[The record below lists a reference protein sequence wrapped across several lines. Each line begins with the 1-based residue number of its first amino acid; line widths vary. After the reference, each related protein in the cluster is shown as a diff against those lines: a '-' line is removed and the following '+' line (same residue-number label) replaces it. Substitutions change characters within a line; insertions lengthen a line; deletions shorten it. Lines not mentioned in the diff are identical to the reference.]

1 MSATPLVDMDQKQG
15 KNNNKGQ
22 DKDDLLDGLQPVA
35 SFECKSGVLLWG
47 QLDTVLDA
55 KADLKNE
62 RTFDGVKAPECGIGG
77 TIWSAAYEF
86 HCQAMKGRWSKYYLK
101 ADGDTEKFLF
111 FCHDESLT
119 PRQLVERGKKLMF
132 SRNPDP
138 EADGGIFV
146 NRYDWGYH
154 YQTPFSAKWK
164 TSDHDVILTDPSWKL
179 DVPRKA
185 DDEDVSSD
193 DEEEEEGDDEDD
205 ESADGEEELVDH
217 INNPDR
223 NPEVLLPKLNAAWK
237 NVGSNTIAL
246 MDSDGQD
253 CGLLSSALNATPY
266 GEWIYGRLIFNE
278 NKQLIGF
285 WVNIGNPD
293 GEPIYRDH
301 YIPEDTPPVY
311 LGRNPSLKITH
322 RAIIREEPGE
332 GTVYQVDRESEGKI
346 KAYFGQT
353 KTYFG

>member
-1 MSATPLVDMDQKQG
+1 MSATPLVAMDQKQG

-22 DKDDLLDGLQPVA
+22 DKYDLLDGLEPVA

-62 RTFDGVKAPECGIGG
+62 RTFDGVKAPECGFGG

-101 ADGDTEKFLF
+101 ADGDYEKFLF

-179 DVPRKA
+179 DVPRKG
-185 DDEDVSSD
+185 DDENVDN
-193 DEEEEEGDDEDD
+193 EEEEEGDDE
-205 ESADGEEELVDH
+205 
-217 INNPDR
+217 DR

-253 CGLLSSALNATPY
+253 CGLLSSALNATP
-266 GEWIYGRLIFNE
+266 EWIYGRLIFNE

-285 WVNIGNPD
+285 GVNTGYPD

-311 LGRNPSLKITH
+311 LGRNPT
-322 RAIIREEPGE
+322 
-332 GTVYQVDRESEGKI
+332 D
-346 KAYFGQT
+346 
-353 KTYFG
+353 

>member
-1 MSATPLVDMDQKQG
+1 MSATPLVAMDQKQG

-22 DKDDLLDGLQPVA
+22 DKYDLLDGLEPVA

-62 RTFDGVKAPECGIGG
+62 RTFDGVKAPECGFGG

-101 ADGDTEKFLF
+101 ADGDYEKFLF

-179 DVPRKA
+179 DVPRKG
-185 DDEDVSSD
+185 DDENVDN
-193 DEEEEEGDDEDD
+193 EEEEEGDDE
-205 ESADGEEELVDH
+205 
-217 INNPDR
+217 DR

-253 CGLLSSALNATPY
+253 CGLLSSALNATP
-266 GEWIYGRLIFNE
+266 EWIYGRLIFNE

-285 WVNIGNPD
+285 GVNTYNDG

-301 YIPEDTPPVY
+301 YIPEDTSPVY
-311 LGRNPSLKITH
+311 LGRNPSSSS
-322 RAIIREEPGE
+322 
-332 GTVYQVDRESEGKI
+332 SETG
-346 KAYFGQT
+346 
-353 KTYFG
+353 